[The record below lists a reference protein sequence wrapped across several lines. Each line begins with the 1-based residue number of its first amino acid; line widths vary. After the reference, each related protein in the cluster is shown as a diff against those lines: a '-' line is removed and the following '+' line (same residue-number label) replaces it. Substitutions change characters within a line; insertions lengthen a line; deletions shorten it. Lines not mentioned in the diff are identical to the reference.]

1 MARPKSF
8 NIRVAIGKTDRGGIW
23 SLWWPCWKWDR
34 LTPDEQRQAIERQ
47 PRLIERGSDEKEAS
61 KEISNIQ

>member
-1 MARPKSF
+1 VSWVKSF

-34 LTPDEQRQAIERQ
+34 LTLEEQRQVIERQ
-47 PRLIERGSDEKEAS
+47 RLLIERCSDAKETS
-61 KEISNIQ
+61 KAN